1 MLLTIL
7 NYLLLFC
14 CPFTVVHNNFHC
26 LPLQSFAK
34 YNTTLRTSF
43 AYKSLYHDTT
53 FSHAIFKGISK
64 FLKIKCLLRLNLFTD
79 ITQTCVHRTLA
90 NCRAKPGIFASILTN
105 SGFFYIDRELTREIL
120 FVYNETFWF
129 WAVE

>member
-7 NYLLLFC
+7 NYLLLLFAVLLGW
-14 CPFTVVHNNFHC
+14 FTTVFIVC
-26 LPLQSFAK
+26 RCKVLQSIILPCVHRSL
-34 YNTTLRTSF
+34 T
-43 AYKSLYHDTT
+43 KSLYYHTT

-90 NCRAKPGIFASILTN
+90 NCRAKPGIFASLYTNTHFRLTN
-105 SGFFYIDRELTREIL
+105 CQAFRPNYSII
-120 FVYNETFWF
+120 
-129 WAVE
+129 